1 MQSRR
6 LRQTAARKSA
16 QLNAP
21 EVPRI
26 HHPLVRRSGVR
37 PHLVVVARF
46 RNCATI
52 AQPHRTQQIKMIAQ
66 VRMVFEPI
74 SAVPNMSSRFT
85 RLSGKK
91 KCISFRD
98 SCVTLQKKPNRNKDS
113 TNMSRTDII
122 RTINI
127 LNQSAQVD
135 FLQHFST
142 EELTAYLEQ
151 LRSIPSEPFC
161 VE

>member
-1 MQSRR
+1 
-6 LRQTAARKSA
+6 
-16 QLNAP
+16 
-21 EVPRI
+21 
-26 HHPLVRRSGVR
+26 
-37 PHLVVVARF
+37 
-46 RNCATI
+46 
-52 AQPHRTQQIKMIAQ
+52 
-66 VRMVFEPI
+66 
-74 SAVPNMSSRFT
+74 
-85 RLSGKK
+85 
-91 KCISFRD
+91 
-98 SCVTLQKKPNRNKDS
+98 
-113 TNMSRTDII
+113 MSRTDII